1 MQILI
6 PVSTRSTFFPEK
18 DFYFPKPL
26 IEIKG
31 TPMINHVI
39 DNLSANIS
47 DPEYTFVVN
56 KDDSQKFSIE
66 NALKIYLGEDTTVI
80 EKLNETCGALCSS
93 LLAIDHIDHD
103 QPLIISNSDQV
114 LDDDISEKIKIFK
127 ENKYDAA
134 VITFESNHPR
144 WSYVM
149 DDDDLVVQAFEKKVI
164 SKHAIAGFY
173 YFRKASNFFDSAKRA
188 ILNDSSLDGLFYISS
203 TINEMILDNRT
214 VGHSKIQKDKYYSF
228 YAPAPIKN
236 YEENFK

>member
-103 QPLIISNSDQV
+103 HHD
-114 LDDDISEKIKIFK
+114 
-127 ENKYDAA
+127 Y
-134 VITFESNHPR
+134 H
-144 WSYVM
+144 
-149 DDDDLVVQAFEKKVI
+149 
-164 SKHAIAGFY
+164 
-173 YFRKASNFFDSAKRA
+173 
-188 ILNDSSLDGLFYISS
+188 
-203 TINEMILDNRT
+203 
-214 VGHSKIQKDKYYSF
+214 
-228 YAPAPIKN
+228 
-236 YEENFK
+236 